1 MRYQIS
7 GMHIDIG
14 QALQTHVKNE
24 LNDAVTKYAERP
36 TDANVVFS
44 KSGHEYVCET
54 TIQVSTGLTAQAK
67 ASDPE
72 IYAAFDSCCGK
83 MEKQL
88 RRYKRRL
95 KDHHKDRPNP
105 VELMEASSYILA
117 SDDENEDSEPDSLQP
132 IIIAEMETKIPSI
145 SVGEAVM
152 QLELSGASFLV
163 FKNEGKQSV
172 NVVYRRD
179 DGNVGWI
186 EP

>member
-1 MRYQIS
+1 
-7 GMHIDIG
+7 
-14 QALQTHVKNE
+14 
-24 LNDAVTKYAERP
+24 
-36 TDANVVFS
+36 
-44 KSGHEYVCET
+44 
-54 TIQVSTGLTAQAK
+54 
-67 ASDPE
+67 
-72 IYAAFDSCCGK
+72 

-95 KDHHKDRPNP
+95 KDHHKERLNP
-105 VELMEASSYILA
+105 VELLEASSYILA
-117 SDDENEDSEPDSLQP
+117 SDDANEDSEPDSLQP

-152 QLELSGASFLV
+152 QLELLGAPFLV